1 MPSQNKQRKVFW
13 AIMCRKSTPRKSWE
27 RCTASFLSK
36 ADLIHVVPRCNN
48 SKNPLFCDTRHVQ
61 RVIPTRCASKK
72 ELFVK
77 IQILFPLH
85 AQTTQWFIWQ
95 APKWEMQIGKEC
107 ARCRARAEQI
117 SRKKRLPWKVRNRLN
132 LKAERSL
139 WWQRQKHSGRNL
151 CHVILPRMR
160 CSSLIYSISD
170 VHMHQTRDSVKEW
183 IALCISMYA
192 VNQTVRPW
200 GAFT

>member
-13 AIMCRKSTPRKSWE
+13 AIMCLKSTPRKSWE
-27 RCTASFLSK
+27 QCTASFLSK

-48 SKNPLFCDTRHVQ
+48 SKNPLFCDMQHVQ
-61 RVIPTRCASKK
+61 RVIPTRCASEK

-107 ARCRARAEQI
+107 ARCKARAEQI
-117 SRKKRLPWKVRNRLN
+117 SRKKRLLWKVRNRLN

-139 WWQRQKHSGRNL
+139 WWQRPFAMLFYRECAAAHWFTAS
-151 CHVILPRMR
+151 V
-160 CSSLIYSISD
+160 
-170 VHMHQTRDSVKEW
+170 TRICTKRT
-183 IALCISMYA
+183 
-192 VNQTVRPW
+192 TVWKNELHYVSPC
-200 GAFT
+200 TQLTKL